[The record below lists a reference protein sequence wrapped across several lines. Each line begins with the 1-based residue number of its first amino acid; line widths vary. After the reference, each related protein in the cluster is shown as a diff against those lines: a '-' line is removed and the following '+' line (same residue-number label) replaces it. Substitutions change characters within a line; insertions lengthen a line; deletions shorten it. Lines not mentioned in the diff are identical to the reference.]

1 MPGMRNEK
9 NLRVQRSYHPNSAT
23 GNVRDPDV
31 RDFLPWAKSGYAH
44 AVLWSVRCSAV
55 ISPVCLLFS
64 PPTIWGDAV
73 ETDRRSC
80 HRVSSS
86 TKGPRYGEPSTSP
99 VTPYFGDP
107 VRRRLVVR
115 RLGLAR
121 LARAP

>member
-1 MPGMRNEK
+1 VVVSMPGMRNEK

-64 PPTIWGDAV
+64 PPYGVMLLKLTV
-73 ETDRRSC
+73 VHVTEYHRPPRDRATGS
-80 HRVSSS
+80 
-86 TKGPRYGEPSTSP
+86 
-99 VTPYFGDP
+99 
-107 VRRRLVVR
+107 RRPLQ
-115 RLGLAR
+115 
-121 LARAP
+121 